1 MVQNRCYCW
10 SFDYFGIGGNFTF
23 VISISFTA
31 SSPYKVDAA
40 SVGQRAFTIFGSEL
54 NILNLKRTKGL
65 STFFV
70 RASVL
75 FRLACYELI
84 VF

>member
-1 MVQNRCYCW
+1 M
-10 SFDYFGIGGNFTF
+10 
-23 VISISFTA
+23 ISISFTA

-84 VF
+84 VFKQKTLKITVMRKERFGSNCLL